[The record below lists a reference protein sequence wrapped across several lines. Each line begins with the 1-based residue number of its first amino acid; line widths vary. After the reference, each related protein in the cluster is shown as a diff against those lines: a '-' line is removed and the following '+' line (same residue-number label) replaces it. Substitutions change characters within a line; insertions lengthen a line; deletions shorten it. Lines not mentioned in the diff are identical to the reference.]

1 MWLVTG
7 AGGQLGSVLLK
18 ELIAAGEDV
27 VGTVSP
33 HGPCPPQGETI
44 PLDLADVDGLG
55 AFIRDRQPQYII
67 HTAAVTS
74 VMVAYE
80 HPGRARNINVNATA
94 ALAAAAAEIH
104 ARLVFTSTDLV
115 FDGTTAPYQETSP
128 PMPTS
133 IYGKTKV
140 EAEEQL
146 AKYANAAV
154 VRLPLMVGLS
164 AVDRPTTFRNQLQAL
179 QQQQPLKLFQDEFRS
194 PIALNDAARA
204 CMDIARS
211 DFSGIIHAGGPQRLS
226 RLEIGLALARSL
238 NIAPDAIVPTC
249 QIDMRFPEPRPMDV
263 SLDSSLFERT
273 FGRPAGRN
281 IDEVMAEVAKE
292 IMNGD

>member
-1 MWLVTG
+1 MWLITG
-7 AGGQLGSVLLK
+7 AGGQLGSVLLRQ
-18 ELIAAGEDV
+18 LIAAGEDV

-33 HGPCPPQGETI
+33 SGPRPPHGETV
-44 PLDLADVDGLG
+44 PLDLADSDGLG
-55 AFIRDRQPQYII
+55 AFIRDRQPQYIV

-80 HPGRARNINVNATA
+80 HPGLARNINVDATV
-94 ALAAAAAEIH
+94 LIAAAAADIN
-104 ARLVFTSTDLV
+104 ARVVFTSTDLV
-115 FDGTTAPYQETSP
+115 FDGTAAPHQETSP
-128 PMPTS
+128 PKPTS

-146 AKYANAAV
+146 AIYADTAV
-154 VRLPLMVGLS
+154 VRLPLMVGLP
-164 AVDRPTTFRNQLQAL
+164 AVDRPTTFRHQLQAL

-226 RLEIGLALARSL
+226 RLEIGLALARAL
-238 NIAPDAIVPTC
+238 NIAPDKIVPTC
-249 QIDMRFPEPRPMDV
+249 QIDVHFPEPRPMDV
-263 SLDSSLFERT
+263 SLDSSLFEKT

-281 IDEVMAEVAKE
+281 IEDVLAEVAEE
-292 IMNGD
+292 IMSGD